1 MMVEKIRRVVT
12 GHDGAGK
19 SVFVIDGEATA
30 VKEMDSMPGLA
41 LTDLW
46 QTDGAPADNAGNR
59 DAADRPIV
67 LEPPPRGT
75 IFRIVEF
82 PPDEAWRG
90 RADAAEAFDSIGAG
104 HAADASSDDPMMH
117 KTSTVDYLIVLKGEI
132 WAVLDDGETCLK
144 QGDVMVQ
151 RGTNHSWSVRN
162 GKPCLLAAILVGAEP
177 VPVSTRNSERNAS

>member
-1 MMVEKIRRVVT
+1 MMVERIRRVVT
-12 GHDGAGK
+12 GHDENGK
-19 SVFVIDGEATA
+19 SVFLLDGEAAA

-46 QTDGAPADNAGNR
+46 RTDGAPAENAGDR

-67 LEPPPRGT
+67 LEPTPNGT

-90 RADAAEAFDSIGAG
+90 RADAAAAFDSIGAG
-104 HAADASSDDPMMH
+104 HAADSSSDDPMMH
-117 KTSTVDYLIVLKGEI
+117 RTATVDYLIVLKGEI
-132 WAVLDDGETCLK
+132 WAVLDEDETRLK

-162 GKPCLLAAILVGAEP
+162 GEPCLLAAVLVGARP
-177 VPVSTRNSERNAS
+177 VEGPAATRRGGAS

>member
-1 MMVEKIRRVVT
+1 MVEKIRRVVT
-12 GHDGAGK
+12 GHDENGK
-19 SVFVIDGEATA
+19 SVFLVDGEATA

-46 QTDGAPADNAGNR
+46 RTDGAPAENAGDR

-67 LEPPPRGT
+67 LEPPPNGT
-75 IFRIVEF
+75 VFRIVEF

-90 RADAAEAFDSIGAG
+90 KADAAEAFDSIGAG

-117 KTSTVDYLIVLKGEI
+117 RTATVDYLIVLKGEI
-132 WAVLDDGETCLK
+132 WAVLDDGETRLK

-162 GKPCLLAAILVGAEP
+162 GKPCLLAAVLVGARP
-177 VPVSTRNSERNAS
+177 VPAAARRSEGSAS